1 MPDPGPNLTP
11 RETLELLLGHL
22 GFVFEIEETQSDD
35 HVVLNIRT
43 RDPGRLV
50 GREGRTLDDLQYLL
64 NRMMDRGEEGA
75 SRVIVDVEGH
85 RQKEQLDFL
94 AAVRERAERVRST
107 GAPETLPPMN
117 AYERWKRELEPGE
130 IEEAGYASG
139 LADAAVLL
147 GYNLAALTREY
158 NESRK

>member
-1 MPDPGPNLTP
+1 MPDPGPNPASALPP
-11 RETLELLLGHL
+11 RETLELMLGHL
-22 GFVFEIEETQSDD
+22 GFVFEIEETQAAD
-35 HVVLNIRT
+35 HLVLNIRT

-50 GREGRTLDDLQYLL
+50 GRDGRTLDDLQYLL

-94 AAVRERAERVRST
+94 AAIRDRAEQVRRT

-117 AYERWKRELEPGE
+117 AYERWTIHQAFKDDPDLRTRSIQGDGRHKQVIIEL
-130 IEEAGYASG
+130 
-139 LADAAVLL
+139 
-147 GYNLAALTREY
+147 
-158 NESRK
+158 K